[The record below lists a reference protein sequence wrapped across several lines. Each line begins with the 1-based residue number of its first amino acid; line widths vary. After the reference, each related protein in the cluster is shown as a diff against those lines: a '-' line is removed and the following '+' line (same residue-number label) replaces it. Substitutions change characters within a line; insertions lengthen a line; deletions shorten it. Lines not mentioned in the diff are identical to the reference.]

1 MKTKILMLIVFLL
14 AISTTDAQIM
24 FQRHYGGTLD
34 DGGSSVLQ
42 TDDGGYI
49 VAGRTMS
56 YGNGS
61 NDIYVLKT
69 DANGNELWSKIY
81 GGYGWDAPFEIKKTL
96 DNCYVIAGETSSFG
110 AGASDAFL
118 MKIDSTGDS
127 LWFKTYGG
135 MQDDGASGVNVC
147 NDNGFIVTGVTMSF
161 GDGQCQIYLIKTD
174 ENGDTLWTKKYGPS
188 YANCFGNSVIQTI
201 NDGYIISGSFN
212 YGNPKLYIIKT
223 NSLGDTLW
231 TKKFEYD
238 GMYSGSTIRETND
251 GHYVVLGT
259 VVNMANVSDIRLMG
273 IDQIGDSIFTK
284 DYGGINNE
292 VDGEVQLANDNGFII
307 TGLTQSYGAG
317 GKDVYLIKTDE
328 NGGIQWS
335 KTFGGEGDD
344 WGGSVQQTSD
354 NGYIISGCTKSIG
367 NNYDIYLIKTNAN
380 GESTGVNEITDSN
393 GLQIFPNPNKGTFEI
408 NLQNVIS
415 EDLFIEIV
423 NANGQLV
430 YENQLS
436 KATLTSLK
444 VDLSKCSKGMYFV
457 KVQNANNLLAKKIV
471 IF

>member
-14 AISTTDAQIM
+14 AISTADAQIM

-49 VAGRTMS
+49 VAGRTMN
-56 YGNGS
+56 YDNGS

-81 GGYGWDAPFEIKKTL
+81 GENEWDAPFEIKKTH
-96 DNCYVIAGETSSFG
+96 DNCYIIAGETSSYG

-118 MKIDSTGDS
+118 MKIDSNGDS

-135 MQDDGASGVNVC
+135 MQDDGATGVNVC

-161 GDGQCQIYLIKTD
+161 GDGQSQIYLIRTD

-188 YANCFGNSVIQTI
+188 YANCFGYSVIQTI

-223 NSLGDTLW
+223 NSLGDTVW
-231 TKKFEYD
+231 TKKYEYN

-251 GHYVVLGT
+251 GNYIVLGT
-259 VVNMANVSDIRLMG
+259 VVNMANVSDIRLME
-273 IDQIGDSIFTK
+273 IDQIGDTIFTK
-284 DYGGINNE
+284 DYGGIDNE
-292 VDGEVQLANDNGFII
+292 VGGEVQLTNDNGFII

-317 GKDVYLIKTDE
+317 GKDVFLIKTNE
-328 NGGIQWS
+328 NGGAQWT
-335 KTFGGEGDD
+335 KTFGGAGDD
-344 WGGSVQQTSD
+344 WGGSVQQTTD
-354 NGYIISGCTKSIG
+354 NGYIISGYTKSFG
-367 NNYDIYLIKTNAN
+367 NNYDVYLIKTDAN
-380 GESTGVNEITDSN
+380 GESSGINENADSN
-393 GLQIFPNPNKGTFEI
+393 GLQIYPNPNKGTFGI
-408 NLQNVIS
+408 QLQNLIS

-430 YENQLS
+430 YENHLNKANLPNIKIVLS
-436 KATLTSLK
+436 S
-444 VDLSKCSKGMYFV
+444 CSKGLYVV
-457 KVQNANNLLAKKIV
+457 KVQTENIIKVEKIV
-471 IF
+471 IN